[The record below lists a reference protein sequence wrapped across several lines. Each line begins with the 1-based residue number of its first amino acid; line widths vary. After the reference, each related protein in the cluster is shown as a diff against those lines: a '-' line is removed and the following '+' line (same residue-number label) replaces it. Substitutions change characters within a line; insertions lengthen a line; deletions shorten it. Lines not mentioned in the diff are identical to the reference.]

1 MSDLPLRQQDE
12 LRSPPARKGLA
23 RESFLLLN
31 ESETLQVKNEAEF
44 LDMLDCHTVDSIKVL
59 SIFGNTGDGK
69 SHTLNHCLFGGKE
82 LFPTSPL
89 QDSCTVG
96 IWAAYEPKLRLIV
109 LDTEGLLGATANLNQ
124 RMRLLLKVLAV
135 SDVVVYRTRAERL
148 HNDMF
153 QFLGNASSAYLRYF
167 TPELRAV
174 SNRCGLEVPLSSLGP
189 AVVVFQETTR
199 TNVLGSESDSP
210 GQADILLQKRF
221 HDLGL
226 TTEAFNSVQ
235 YVGVQTI
242 IPPTDYSG
250 LHAAIQ
256 YQVKNTTTRSP
267 RHPSIVFSA
276 LKALSERFCG
286 EIPDERLN
294 LYSFFPDE
302 YFTCSCVC
310 LSCGVRCKNGMNH
323 LKDHIP
329 HVADG
334 LCQYTHQFNNKV
346 LICKKC
352 YEGGR
357 EMIVIPKT
365 SAASDNPWIGL
376 AKYAWSGYVLE
387 CSNCGI
393 IYRSRQYWMG
403 NQDPESSVV
412 RSEVRHVWPGNETFS
427 INHQNAGRRVLD
439 GVNFV
444 IQSVTEY
451 SSGPSKAVT
460 AWLTDQVAPP
470 YWKPN
475 ADILVCKGCRKRFA
489 PSERKHHCRSCGEGF
504 CQDCSSKTMPV
515 PERGWG
521 SVSVR
526 VCNACYQQG
535 PRISKESKVEPTGLI
550 ARKVTEVAQST
561 LDFVSTAVEYP
572 LGFVKE
578 VARPDYW
585 VPDNEI
591 VKCHNCSIPFTP
603 MMSKHHCRSC
613 GQGVCDH
620 CSTKRRP
627 VPSRGWDHPVRI
639 CDECCS

>member
-1 MSDLPLRQQDE
+1 MAVLKGWKGNDVIYAGTGSGVLVPGSDVVLGAGNRRDFTE
-12 LRSPPARKGLA
+12 
-23 RESFLLLN
+23 
-31 ESETLQVKNEAEF
+31 QVKNEAEF

-376 AKYAWSGYVLE
+376 AKYAWSGSDDIWRLQKELTQAGADTSHRERFQVLQIVFE
-387 CSNCGI
+387 IKKICNG
-393 IYRSRQYWMG
+393 QMVT
-403 NQDPESSVV
+403 D
-412 RSEVRHVWPGNETFS
+412 
-427 INHQNAGRRVLD
+427 
-439 GVNFV
+439 NF
-444 IQSVTEY
+444 
-451 SSGPSKAVT
+451 
-460 AWLTDQVAPP
+460 
-470 YWKPN
+470 
-475 ADILVCKGCRKRFA
+475 
-489 PSERKHHCRSCGEGF
+489 
-504 CQDCSSKTMPV
+504 
-515 PERGWG
+515 
-521 SVSVR
+521 
-526 VCNACYQQG
+526 
-535 PRISKESKVEPTGLI
+535 
-550 ARKVTEVAQST
+550 
-561 LDFVSTAVEYP
+561 
-572 LGFVKE
+572 
-578 VARPDYW
+578 
-585 VPDNEI
+585 
-591 VKCHNCSIPFTP
+591 
-603 MMSKHHCRSC
+603 
-613 GQGVCDH
+613 
-620 CSTKRRP
+620 
-627 VPSRGWDHPVRI
+627 
-639 CDECCS
+639 